1 MGRSLSF
8 LTAVLILALF
18 LHAQSWADDAVPAPL
33 GLKQVCRLALQRNP
47 SLESARAST
56 SMSDAALNR
65 ARGALLPSVTLK
77 SSYFYVSK
85 ATYFGTTP
93 ILQNDTLIHRA
104 ELLQPIFTGGQMQ
117 AAANAAKWSRE
128 ASASQGNVTK
138 DQVLIYVTTA
148 YYGVRLAREM
158 IIVAEQSIRHLEA
171 GMSDA
176 EKLYDKGVVIKADV
190 LRAQVALASAKEQLI
205 RAQNAHANAMAA
217 LKAGTGL
224 AQNESLDIMPP
235 GVDDCPIDVES
246 VGDRK
251 RPEIAAA
258 EYAVKS
264 AESQLRAAH
273 GAALPSVYTMLDYE
287 NQPVGAQFPRLS
299 NTYGAGVIAK
309 FTLFDGGQTKA
320 AVDEAR
326 AQVAKAKADLASVSH
341 SVELQSESARLDLS
355 SARSRLE
362 TLTTQMTSA
371 EESFRVI
378 ETGYR
383 EGVNVLTDL
392 LSAESML
399 TAVRTSRLQ
408 ALYDLRIAEVN
419 MLQAKGHLE
428 SLWEEGERK

>member
-1 MGRSLSF
+1 MERFLSF
-8 LTAVLILALF
+8 LAAVLILAFF
-18 LHAQSWADDAVPAPL
+18 LHAQSWADDAAPAPL

-77 SSYFYVSK
+77 SSYLYVSK

-128 ASASQGNVTK
+128 ASSSQENVTK

-190 LRAQVALASAKEQLI
+190 LRAQVALASAREQLI

-224 AQNESLDIMPP
+224 AQNESLDIIPP
-235 GVDDCPIDVES
+235 EVDDCPIELES

-264 AESQLRAAH
+264 AESQLRAAY
-273 GAALPSVYTMLDYE
+273 GAALPSVYTVLDYE

-326 AQVAKAKADLASVSH
+326 AQVAKAKADLASASH
-341 SVELQSESARLDLS
+341 SVEFQRESARLDLI

-362 TLTTQMTSA
+362 TLTTQMSSA

-399 TAVRTSRLQ
+399 TAARTSRLQ

-419 MLQAKGHLE
+419 MLQAKGHIE

>member
-1 MGRSLSF
+1 MKRALSF
-8 LTAVLILALF
+8 LAIALIMALF
-18 LHAQSWADDAVPAPL
+18 LPAPSRADGTAPGPL
-33 GLKQVCRLALQRNP
+33 GLKEVCRLALQKNP
-47 SLESARAST
+47 SLESAKAST
-56 SMSDAALNR
+56 SMSDAALNKAR
-65 ARGALLPSVTLK
+65 AALLPSVTLK
-77 SSYFYVSK
+77 STYFYVNK

-93 ILQNDTLIHRA
+93 VLQNDTLIHRA
-104 ELLQPIFTGGQMQ
+104 ELLQPIYTGGQMQ
-117 AAANAAKWSRE
+117 AAAKAAQWGRE
-128 ASASQGNVTK
+128 ASSSQQNVTK

-148 YYGVRLAREM
+148 YYGIRQAREM
-158 IIVAEQSIRHLEA
+158 IIVAERSISHLEA
-171 GMSDA
+171 GMKDA
-176 EKLYDKGVVIKADV
+176 EKLFDKGVVIKADV

-224 AQNESLDIMPP
+224 TQDESLDIIPP
-235 GVDDCPIDVES
+235 GVDDCPIDVDS
-246 VGDRK
+246 LADRK
-251 RPEIAAA
+251 RPEISAA
-258 EYAVKS
+258 EYALKS
-264 AESQLRAAH
+264 AESQLRAAY
-273 GAALPSVYTMLDYE
+273 GAALPSVYAMLDYE

-299 NTYGAGVIAK
+299 NTFGAGIVARL
-309 FTLFDGGQTKA
+309 TLFDGGEKKA

-326 AQVAKAKADLASVSH
+326 AQVAKAKADLATVSN
-341 SVELQSESARLDLS
+341 SIELQRESARLDLI

-362 TLTTQMTSA
+362 TLTAQMTSA

-399 TAVRTSRLQ
+399 TAARTSRLQ

-419 MLQAKGHLE
+419 MLHAKGHLE

>member
-8 LTAVLILALF
+8 LAAVLVLAIF

-33 GLKQVCRLALQRNP
+33 GLKEVCRLALQRNP

-93 ILQNDTLIHRA
+93 VLQNDTLIHRA
-104 ELLQPIFTGGQMQ
+104 ELLQPIFTGGQIQ

-128 ASASQGNVTK
+128 ASASQENVTK

-176 EKLYDKGVVIKADV
+176 GKLYDKGVVIKADV

-235 GVDDCPIDVES
+235 EVDDCPIDLES

-258 EYAVKS
+258 EFAVKS
-264 AESQLRAAH
+264 AESQLRAAY

-341 SVELQSESARLDLS
+341 SVELQRESARLDLS

-362 TLTTQMTSA
+362 TLTTQMASA

-399 TAVRTSRLQ
+399 TAARTSRLQ